1 MKALDY
7 IPDMTTKLIYKKQFA
22 PDYYDFWAAW
32 V

>member
-22 PDYYDFWAAW
+22 PETKQ
-32 V
+32 VLIQV